1 MKIVEIGNI
10 KIGGT
15 NPLAFILGP
24 CIIEPDTYQQAK
36 ELKKIMD
43 KFSQPFIF
51 KCSWDKAN
59 RTTYNGYRG
68 FDMEQ
73 GIEILLK
80 IKKDFNLPIITD
92 FHIPEQ
98 AEKLGQ
104 YFDILQVPAY
114 LSRQTDMLLAA
125 GKYAKAVNV
134 KKAQFMNP
142 LDMKKVINKVEFTG
156 NKNILVTER
165 GSCFGYDDLV
175 VDFRSFVIMKKYG
188 YPVIFDAT
196 HSIKIENSELDQK
209 EFIEPIAKAAIAI
222 GINGLFME
230 VHPDC
235 SRALCDGKWMLP
247 FDRLDNFL
255 KEIIKIS

>member
-1 MKIVEIGNI
+1 MKVVEVGNI
-10 KIGGT
+10 KIGGN

-24 CIIEPDTYQQAK
+24 CIIENDTYEQAK

-43 KFSQPFIF
+43 KFNQPFIF

-59 RTTYNGYRG
+59 RTGYDGYRG
-68 FDMEQ
+68 FGIDK
-73 GIEILLK
+73 GIEILMK
-80 IKKDFNLPIITD
+80 IKKDFNLPVLTD

-98 AEKLGQ
+98 AEKLGK
-104 YFDILQVPAY
+104 YFDVLQVPAY
-114 LSRQTDMLLAA
+114 LTRQTDMLFAA
-125 GKYAKAVNV
+125 GKYAKVVNI

-142 LDMKKVINKVEFTG
+142 LDMKKVISKIEYVN

-165 GSCFGYDDLV
+165 GTCFGYDDLV
-175 VDFRSFVIMKKYG
+175 VDFRSFVIMKKFG

-196 HSIKIENSELDQK
+196 HSIKIENPELDQK
-209 EFIEPIAKAAIAI
+209 EFIEPLAKAAIAI
-222 GINGLFME
+222 GVDGLFME

-247 FDRLDNFL
+247 FERLEKFM
-255 KEIIKIS
+255 EVIKK